1 VVFLCRVAGGRR
13 TEPTTPRRAAIEAS
27 VLTAT
32 EELLREGASYSELN
46 IERIATRAGLSRTA
60 FYFYFRDKRDLL
72 MRVTEGISGTLF
84 GVADRWWS
92 GNGDGR
98 AELGEALAEI
108 TAIWREHLP
117 LLRAIVEAAS
127 IDEEVATYWRGVLG
141 RFVDATR
148 DRIAA
153 EQAAG
158 LAPDGIPAAATAFT
172 LCWATERALY
182 QGLAMGAFTDE
193 SPPLDD
199 AICSVWVGAIYGSR

>member
-1 VVFLCRVAGGRR
+1 VPGTRR

-32 EELLREGASYSELN
+32 AALLREGASYSELN

-72 MRVTEGISGTLF
+72 MRVTQDLTDQLYAI
-84 GVADRWWS
+84 ADRWWS

-98 AELGEALAEI
+98 AELGNVLAEI
-108 TAIWREHLP
+108 ADVWREHLP

-127 IDEEVATYWRGVLG
+127 TDEEIGAFWRALVG

-158 LAPDGIPAAATAFT
+158 RAPADIPAAGVAFT
-172 LCWATERALY
+172 LCWMAERALY
-182 QGLAMGAFTDE
+182 QGLAMGAFADE
-193 SPPLDD
+193 SPSVDD
-199 AICSVWVGAIYGSR
+199 AIVSVWVGAIYGSR